1 MERRRERGRGARG
14 TRRQAHARGTPRP
27 FPPPLQVSSVG
38 TNSAKSIF
46 DPSANSTF
54 LYKSKPRYVPNAS
67 LRQNPIRLADFSF
80 QQFQYRPCIVA
91 EGLTGVLASPEFI
104 RVRPEAIS
112 ISATGASADPQFL
125 TVDPTLIKLQ
135 AVGAQAN
142 PDFLNVEP
150 ILVSVSP
157 KVNIAAKAVA
167 KKWQISRPG
176 APSKAMRFKSQGGF
190 KLTPEEDKRKTLAP
204 YPKPHTI
211 G

>member
-1 MERRRERGRGARG
+1 MG
-14 TRRQAHARGTPRP
+14 TSTPKR
-27 FPPPLQVSSVG
+27 
-38 TNSAKSIF
+38 IF
-46 DPSANSTF
+46 DPSANTTF
-54 LYKSKPRYVPNAS
+54 LYKSKPRYVPSAT
-67 LRQNPIRLADFSF
+67 LGQQQIRLADFSF
-80 QQFQYRPCIVA
+80 QQFQYRPCIVS
-91 EGLTGVLASPEFI
+91 EGLTGVSASPEFI
-104 RVRPEAIS
+104 RVRPAAIS
-112 ISATGASADPQFL
+112 ISATGASVDPQFL

-135 AVGAQAN
+135 AQGVQAN

-150 ILVSVSP
+150 ILVSVAP
-157 KVNIAAKAVA
+157 KVNIAGKAVA